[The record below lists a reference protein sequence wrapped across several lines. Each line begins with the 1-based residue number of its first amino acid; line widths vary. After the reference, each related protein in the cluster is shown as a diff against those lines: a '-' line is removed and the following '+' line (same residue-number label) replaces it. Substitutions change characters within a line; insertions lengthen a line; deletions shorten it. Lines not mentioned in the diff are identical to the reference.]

1 MSKDLHL
8 KFAKALYKLAQKE
21 QKTAQ
26 YFEQINAVSNL
37 IETDKELRD
46 LMIQMSALD
55 MNNILELISGAFG
68 KSCEN
73 GILNMLAL
81 LVANRQMKLIP
92 LIQKSFQKIYF
103 DAEGISDLIISTSRE
118 LSETQKAEI
127 AKKFVKKNAHLTY
140 KVEADLIGGLR
151 IYENGQ
157 LTDFSLRSQ
166 LNQLRNMLIGENN

>member
-37 IETDKELRD
+37 IETDKELRN

-118 LSETQKAEI
+118 LSETQKTEI

>member
-118 LSETQKAEI
+118 LSETQKTEI

>member
-37 IETDKELRD
+37 IEADKELRN

>member
-26 YFEQINAVSNL
+26 YFEQLTAVNSL
-37 IETDKELRD
+37 LVADKALRD
-46 LMIQMSALD
+46 LMMQLSVLD
-55 MNNILELISGAFG
+55 MEKILELVSGAFG
-68 KSCEN
+68 KHSEA

-118 LSETQKAEI
+118 LSEAEKSEI
-127 AKKFVKKNAHLTY
+127 AKKFIKKNAHITY

-166 LNQLRNMLIGENN
+166 LNQLRGMLIGENN